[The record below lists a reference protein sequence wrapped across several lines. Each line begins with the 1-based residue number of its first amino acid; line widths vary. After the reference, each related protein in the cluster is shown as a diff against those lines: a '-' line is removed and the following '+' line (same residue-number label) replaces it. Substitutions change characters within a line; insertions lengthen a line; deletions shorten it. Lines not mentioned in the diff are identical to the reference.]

1 MALSW
6 DLRVQSCWRKDLK
19 DLSDS
24 RVPLCE
30 KRCLKAQVIW
40 IHSVLMYWQRTMYKC
55 KFSVICT
62 DFCQGVGHTCC
73 TNTIV
78 SRAVQR
84 YLWLLWMHFISFE
97 ESSVLFWIDT
107 ALRSHPPFQLPQR
120 AFHQR
125 RLFRAPPLCT
135 LQLQKAKPLW
145 PTIPSLPFHLS
156 QPQQCTTQAPQHPPS
171 PHGHTL
177 NLWTQLPHLQVE
189 PLLGQ
194 CTRRSSL

>member
-6 DLRVQSCWRKDLK
+6 DLRVQSSWRKDCGFIWFKSTSVWAVMLESAGHWDSQRSDILTK
-19 DLSDS
+19 VFCNLHRFLSRREPHMLHKHNRGS
-24 RVPLCE
+24 
-30 KRCLKAQVIW
+30 
-40 IHSVLMYWQRTMYKC
+40 
-55 KFSVICT
+55 F
-62 DFCQGVGHTCC
+62 
-73 TNTIV
+73 NV
-78 SRAVQR
+78 SRAGQR

-97 ESSVLFWIDT
+97 ESVLFWIDT

-120 AFHQR
+120 AFHPR

-177 NLWTQLPHLQVE
+177 NLWIQLPHLQVE
-189 PLLGQ
+189 PLLGR